1 MSVPAGETGTAT
13 TASGPRLGGGARPAS
28 LPRVS
33 IAARL
38 WSDNADLAETALR
51 HPFVRGLANGTL
63 DQSRYVAYLAQDAVY
78 LEAFARAYALALA
91 SSPDRAGVEA
101 FAALIAGVRDELRLH
116 ESVAARWGIDMT
128 AVSPAPATL
137 AYTEFLLATAATT
150 DTGTICAAMTPCM
163 RLYAYLGQSL
173 ATTAGPG
180 PYREW
185 IDTYA
190 AAEFAELAA
199 TLEGLLDRY
208 VRDEAAVARA
218 YRRAM
223 QLEVAFFDSAAA

>member
-1 MSVPAGETGTAT
+1 
-13 TASGPRLGGGARPAS
+13 
-28 LPRVS
+28 VS

-38 WSDNADLAETALR
+38 WSDNADLADAALR
-51 HPFVRGLANGTL
+51 HPFVRGIADGSL
-63 DQSRYVAYLAQDAVY
+63 DQPRYVAYLAQDAVY

-101 FAALIAGVRDELRLH
+101 FAALIGGVRDELRLH
-116 ESVAARWGIDMT
+116 ESVAARWGIDMA
-128 AVSPAPATL
+128 AVSAAPATL
-137 AYTEFLLATAATT
+137 AYTEFLLATAATA

-173 ATTAGPG
+173 AATAAG

-185 IDTYA
+185 VDTYA

-199 TLEGLLDRY
+199 TLERLLNRY
-208 VRDEAAVARA
+208 VRDEAAAARA

-223 QLEVAFFDSAAA
+223 QLEVAFFDAAAA